1 MSLLLLEEFEKQF
14 QDLYDLYQEY
24 NSHTNLSSIRD
35 KDDVY
40 KKHFEDSLA
49 CYELVKESKTLIDI
63 GTGGGFP
70 ALVLAIVLP
79 KLKITAVD
87 SIGKKIKFIEL
98 VKKELNLSNLTPLN
112 ARAEILARDKT
123 YRERFDICT
132 SRAVAQLNTL
142 LELTCP
148 FVKIGGQVIAFKK
161 YPIPEE
167 LAGSK
172 KAAKILGA
180 EKFKEIIY
188 ADEKQL
194 LIYKKVFKT
203 PSQYPRDSAKIKKN
217 PL

>member
-1 MSLLLLEEFEKQF
+1 MSFLILEEFKQQF
-14 QDLYDLYQEY
+14 QELYELYEEY
-24 NSHTNLSSIRD
+24 NSHTNLSSIRE

-40 KKHFEDSLA
+40 KKHFWDSLA
-49 CYELVKESKTLIDI
+49 CYESVKNAKTLIDI

-87 SIGKKIKFIEL
+87 SVGKKIKFIEM
-98 VKKELNLSNLTPLN
+98 VKDKLNLSNLTPLN
-112 ARAEILARDKT
+112 ARAEILAKDKA
-123 YRERFDICT
+123 YRERFDVCT

-148 FVKIGGQVIAFKK
+148 FVRVGGQIIAFKK
-161 YPIPEE
+161 YPIAEE
-167 LAGSK
+167 LASSK
-172 KAAKILGA
+172 KAAKVLGA
-180 EKFKEIIY
+180 DKPQEIIY
-188 ADEKQL
+188 TDDKQL